1 MVDVI
6 VVNYDVC
13 GGGGGAGLVIVVVK
27 LLMDALA
34 MTHIKG

>member
-6 VVNYDVC
+6 VVNC
-13 GGGGGAGLVIVVVK
+13 GGGAGLVIVVVK